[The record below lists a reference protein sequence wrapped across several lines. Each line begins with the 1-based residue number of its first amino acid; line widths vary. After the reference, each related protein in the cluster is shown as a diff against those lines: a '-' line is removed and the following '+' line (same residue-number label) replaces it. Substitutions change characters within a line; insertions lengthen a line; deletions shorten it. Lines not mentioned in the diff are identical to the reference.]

1 MSSAIHI
8 AELKERLVL
17 KHFFHHINCPDYN
30 LSPLGSFAAWD
41 FKFIYKDI
49 LYLGDIKC
57 MNCENNTYDRVLL
70 ENKKLEGLLLESFK
84 MNVTP
89 NILYVCHYSDGYTR
103 TVNITPELIKSL
115 KAEKVNI
122 GGINKVCYFIPLHH
136 TKLIKFYVPEQ
147 TEKLTQLVKLIQ

>member
-17 KHFFHHINCPDYN
+17 KHFFHYIHCPDYS
-30 LSPLGSFAAWD
+30 LSPTGSFAAWD
-41 FKFIYKDI
+41 FKFIFKDI
-49 LYLGDIKC
+49 LYIGDIKC
-57 MNCENNTYDRVLL
+57 MNCNNASYDRILL

-84 MNVTP
+84 MNLPP

-103 TVNITPELIKSL
+103 TINITSELINSL

-122 GGINKVCYFIPLHH
+122 GGINKVCYFIPIQQS
-136 TKLIKFYVPEQ
+136 KLIKFYVPEQ
-147 TEKLTQLVKLIQ
+147 NEKFINLIE